1 MNKYFK
7 VKKIIDD
14 EIIINGDFKTNNK
27 SQYSWAEFF
36 ANHFAVCV
44 LLSRRRLKKIY
55 DEKHTSYVTKYH
67 TSLNG
72 HKIWILKKIIGEI
85 ADETG
90 VSKSAIS
97 IRLKE
102 TGLITE
108 PTFCRLG
115 YKYGKEAAM
124 LFKYNNKGG
133 GVK

>member
-1 MNKYFK
+1 MFYYLEE
-7 VKKIIDD
+7 D
-14 EIIINGDFKTNNK
+14 
-27 SQYSWAEFF
+27 
-36 ANHFAVCV
+36 
-44 LLSRRRLKKIY
+44 LKKLY
-55 DEKHTSYVTKYH
+55 DEKHTSYVTEYH

-72 HKIWILKKIIGEI
+72 QKIWILKKIIGEI

-124 LFKYNNKGG
+124 LFRYNNNGG
-133 GVK
+133 GAK